1 MIKKRSFDKKVAIC
15 SRLKLI
21 FFNLDLIKLIVAI
34 FKLTVNEII
43 LFLLN
48 QKIQK
53 KRLKFLRS

>member
-1 MIKKRSFDKKVAIC
+1 MIEKRSFDKKIAIC

-21 FFNLDLIKLIVAI
+21 FFNLDFIKLIVAI
-34 FKLTVNEII
+34 FKLTVNGII